1 MKKILVAV
9 GTRPEAIKMAPL
21 IKMLDQDQRFDLRL
35 CITAQHRSMLDQV
48 LNIFNIKPD
57 FDLNLMTE
65 GQELPSITTSIING
79 MTNIFDEFKPDLLLV
94 HGDTTTT
101 FACALS
107 AYYKKIPVGHIE
119 AGLRTRNIYS
129 PWPEEANRQLTSIV
143 ANYHFC
149 PTDTSRQNLINE
161 RVKEETIFVTGNT
174 VIDALKMALDRVTND
189 SKLIKDIENTFQF
202 LDPAKKIVLVT
213 GHRREN
219 FGHGFLKICEAIKH
233 ISSNNNNLQII
244 YPVHLN
250 PNVQEPVSKILSGI
264 DNVHLLEPLGYLSF
278 VYLMNRCDIIL
289 TDSGGIQEEA
299 PSLGK
304 PVLVM
309 RESTERPEGIN
320 AGTVKLVGTDA
331 QKIISEV
338 EMLLYNEIEYQKMS
352 RLNNPYGDGKACE
365 RICNVLGDINDI

>member
-48 LNIFNIKPD
+48 LNIFDIKPD

-129 PWPEEANRQLTSIV
+129 PWPEEAHRQLTSIV

-174 VIDALKMALDRVTND
+174 VIDALKMALDRLLMT
-189 SKLIKDIENTFQF
+189 
-202 LDPAKKIVLVT
+202 
-213 GHRREN
+213 
-219 FGHGFLKICEAIKH
+219 
-233 ISSNNNNLQII
+233 
-244 YPVHLN
+244 LN
-250 PNVQEPVSKILSGI
+250 
-264 DNVHLLEPLGYLSF
+264 
-278 VYLMNRCDIIL
+278 
-289 TDSGGIQEEA
+289 
-299 PSLGK
+299 
-304 PVLVM
+304 
-309 RESTERPEGIN
+309 
-320 AGTVKLVGTDA
+320 
-331 QKIISEV
+331 
-338 EMLLYNEIEYQKMS
+338 
-352 RLNNPYGDGKACE
+352 
-365 RICNVLGDINDI
+365 

>member
-48 LNIFNIKPD
+48 LNIFDIKPD

-189 SKLIKDIENTFQF
+189 SKLIKDMENTFQF

>member
-202 LDPAKKIVLVT
+202 LDSDKKIVLVT

>member
-48 LNIFNIKPD
+48 LNIFDIKPD

-189 SKLIKDIENTFQF
+189 SKLIKDMENTFQF

-352 RLNNPYGDGKACE
+352 RLNKIIMVME
-365 RICNVLGDINDI
+365 RHVKEYVMF